1 MTHSYSNYRF
11 IHPYTGTTQKAGA
24 TTQKA
29 GATTQKAG
37 ATTQKAGATTQ
48 KAGAT
53 TQKAG
58 ATTQKAGATTQKA
71 GATTKGEGTQGTT
84 IATICQI
91 NLLLDQPGT
100 QVSVNGETQE
110 DPAAFK
116 DPFELQISD
125 DVPEPVVE
133 IVAEE
138 PTTIMEI
145 VVKKPENVEEIV
157 AELLDEDGVVVDT
170 LVLTEQPDVNFIFLF
185 F

>member
-53 TQKAG
+53 TQKA
-58 ATTQKAGATTQKA
+58 AGATTQKA